1 MLNMNERMN
10 ASLFNLNYKIINI
23 VRLFN
28 FTRSAILPH
37 NLPKL
42 YSTGRF
48 SWSTICYCAG
58 GRGLKVLNGT
68 RPVEYTQWRVA
79 DSRLFAYLANKRTR
93 ARAFACVHW
102 RAGVCWGWLG
112 AGRAAG
118 FEFLWLIL
126 GTLIARLG
134 DGWWTAVFVG
144 ASTRPF
150 DMAPPWILISS

>member
-1 MLNMNERMN
+1 MLNMIERMN
-10 ASLFNLNYKIINI
+10 ESLFNLNYKIINI

-68 RPVEYTQWRVA
+68 RPVEYTHYSNKVNTHLSITLFCSRGDQIEVFNISPHRTEGL
-79 DSRLFAYLANKRTR
+79 DS
-93 ARAFACVHW
+93 
-102 RAGVCWGWLG
+102 
-112 AGRAAG
+112 
-118 FEFLWLIL
+118 
-126 GTLIARLG
+126 
-134 DGWWTAVFVG
+134 
-144 ASTRPF
+144 
-150 DMAPPWILISS
+150 DMFFNIRS

>member
-10 ASLFNLNYKIINI
+10 ESLFNLNYKIINI

-68 RPVEYTQWRVA
+68 RPVEYTVA
-79 DSRLFAYLANKRTR
+79 PICRRHSDDHNYTSAELTQFDGR
-93 ARAFACVHW
+93 AR
-102 RAGVCWGWLG
+102 
-112 AGRAAG
+112 
-118 FEFLWLIL
+118 
-126 GTLIARLG
+126 G
-134 DGWWTAVFVG
+134 DDVMENLTVSLLSASQVTVG
-144 ASTRPF
+144 KLAYRCCTDS
-150 DMAPPWILISS
+150 